1 MLGGGVDP
9 AGDADALFW
18 KAVHGVRA
26 FVVWIL
32 GLAATALCSG
42 SLGFLLGACFRCG
55 KDK

>member
-26 FVVWIL
+26 FVAWIL